1 VFLMVVMGIIS
12 MLFAYVFPGS
22 VPVAPPK

>member
-1 VFLMVVMGIIS
+1 VFLMVIMGIIS
-12 MLFAYVFPGS
+12 MLFAYVFPGY

>member
-1 VFLMVVMGIIS
+1 MVVMGIIS